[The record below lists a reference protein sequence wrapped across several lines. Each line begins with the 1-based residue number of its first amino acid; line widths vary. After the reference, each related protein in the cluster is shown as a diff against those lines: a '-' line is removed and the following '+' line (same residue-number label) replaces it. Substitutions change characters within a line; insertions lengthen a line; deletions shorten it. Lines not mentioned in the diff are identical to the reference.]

1 MPKKYSPEEGRRLI
15 QEEIDAKR
23 ARSKRLGDKAYDPQ
37 RDGPKILFT
46 RNQFADPERIREQ
59 D

>member
-1 MPKKYSPEEGRRLI
+1 MAKKYSKEEGERLI
-15 QEEIDAKR
+15 REEIEAKR
-23 ARSKRLGDKAYDPQ
+23 ARSKRLGDKAYNPK
-37 RDGPKILFT
+37 RDGPKVRFT